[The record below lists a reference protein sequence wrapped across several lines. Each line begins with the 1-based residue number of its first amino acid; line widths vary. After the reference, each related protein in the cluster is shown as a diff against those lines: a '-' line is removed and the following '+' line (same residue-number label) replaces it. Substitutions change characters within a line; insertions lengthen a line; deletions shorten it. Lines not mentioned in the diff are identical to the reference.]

1 MVPSASVLFVSQA
14 GITTGAVESYGVRK
28 RVEAVKNCRRI
39 SKHDMKYNGATPKMS
54 VDPETFV
61 RSPFCLMPIS
71 WDVLTSL

>member
-1 MVPSASVLFVSQA
+1 MVPSASILFVSQV
-14 GITTGAVESYGVRK
+14 GITSGAVESYGVRK

-61 RSPFCLMPIS
+61 RSRFCLMPIC
-71 WDVLTSL
+71 WDVLTIL

>member
-1 MVPSASVLFVSQA
+1 MQPMVPSASILFVSQA

-39 SKHDMKYNGATPKMS
+39 NKHDMKYNGATPKMS

-61 RSPFCLMPIS
+61 RSRLC
-71 WDVLTSL
+71 